1 METFHE
7 KYAKEEEQIFS
18 LIEKND
24 SIVLFG
30 HVFPDG
36 DCYGSS
42 EGLKYAL
49 KQLYPDKKI
58 YVSSTDCA
66 VAPYSFPRAD
76 VVSDEVIASS
86 LHIICDVADEH
97 RVGDQRAVT
106 VKGTGTIILDHH
118 IKAGAFGDSE
128 VIDSSRGSCCD
139 MIADMLYGRV
149 EHLNPVSA
157 SCFALGIVS
166 DTGRFLYVF
175 YPRIYEIMKKLVEDG
190 ADIASIYTQLY
201 TVRESRLARTAYYG
215 GNYRAGENGVNW
227 IFLDKD
233 DCRKFGISGHSA
245 ALGVNNLS
253 RIEASPLW
261 AAFGEDEDGKV
272 YGEFRSYGD
281 KVNVQKI
288 AKAFGG
294 GGHFN
299 ASGCTLASKEL
310 IPEVIKA
317 CEDEALNQFCGDYKE
332 ELKTLI
338 DLAKKASE
346 IVCGYYEKGFKVE
359 IKSDQSPVTDADKA
373 SDHLIRDTL
382 KEKFPEYGIL
392 TEEDKDDFVRLEK
405 KRVFVID
412 PLDGTS
418 DFVAHDGQFAIN
430 LGLVEDHVPVVG
442 VVAVPLTGEI
452 YFAVKGQGSYYAEPG
467 HVLKRNRVS
476 SRLNHLKVLHSVK
489 HVSQR
494 ALDLFDKHKDLID
507 SVIPMGAALK
517 ACTIARGENDCAF
530 TYGDGTKEWD
540 TCAPQIIVLEA
551 GGIYTD
557 TKGNVMTYN
566 RKDVYNH
573 DGYAIVNRKE
583 NQWNLE

>member
-7 KYAKEEEQIFS
+7 KYAGEEEKIFS
-18 LIEKND
+18 LIEQND

-36 DCYGSS
+36 DCYGST

-49 KQLYPDKKI
+49 QQLYPEKKI
-58 YVSSTDCA
+58 YVSATDCA
-66 VAPYSFPRAD
+66 VTPYSFPHAD
-76 VVSDEVIASS
+76 TVSDEAIASS
-86 LHIICDVADEH
+86 LHIICDVADEN
-97 RVGDQRAVT
+97 RVGDPRAVSI
-106 VKGTGTIILDHH
+106 KGKGTIILDHH
-118 IKAGAFGDSE
+118 IKAGAFGDVE
-128 VIDSSRGSCCD
+128 VIDRSRGACSELV
-139 MIADMLYGRV
+139 ADMLYGRT

-157 SCFALGIVS
+157 SCFALGIIT
-166 DTGRFLYVF
+166 DTGRFLYTY
-175 YPRIYEIMKKLVEDG
+175 YPRIFEIMQKLVADG
-190 ADIASIYTQLY
+190 ADVASIYTQLY
-201 TVRESRLARTAYYG
+201 TVRENRLARTAYYS
-215 GNYRAGENGVNW
+215 GNYRVGKNGFVW

-233 DCRKFGISGHSA
+233 ECRKFGISGHAA

-281 KVNVQKI
+281 KVDVQKI

-299 ASGCTLASKEL
+299 ASGCTLASREI
-310 IPEVIKA
+310 IPEVLKA
-317 CEDEALNQFCGDYKE
+317 CEEEALNQFCGDYRE
-332 ELKTLI
+332 ELKTLL
-338 DLAKKASE
+338 DLGRAASK
-346 IVCGYYEKGFKVE
+346 IVKDYYEKGFNVE
-359 IKSDQSPVTDADKA
+359 IKSDNSPVTDADKA
-373 SDHLIRDTL
+373 SDRLIRDTL

-392 TEEDKDDFVRLEK
+392 TEEDKDDFVRLRK

-418 DFVAHDGQFAIN
+418 DFVAHDGQFVIN

-452 YFAVKGQGSYYAEPG
+452 YFAVKGQGSFYDEPG

-476 SRLNHLKVLHSVK
+476 PRLNHLCVLHSVK
-489 HVSQR
+489 HVSKET
-494 ALDLFDKHKDLID
+494 LDLFEKHKDLID
-507 SVIPMGAALK
+507 RVIPMGAALK
-517 ACTIARGENDCAF
+517 ACTIARGVNDCAF

-557 TKGNVMTYN
+557 TKGKVITYN
-566 RKDVYNH
+566 REDVYNH
-573 DGYAIVNRKE
+573 DGYAIVNRRE
-583 NQWNLE
+583 NEWNLE